1 MSETTAVMEKKPST
15 TRRKQQEAPEEVY
28 DLPEVTATL
37 ANFIANLSVITAM
50 TKGEPEVIHEED
62 SGITIYNY

>member
-15 TRRKQQEAPEEVY
+15 TRRKQQEAPE
-28 DLPEVTATL
+28 VTATL
-37 ANFIANLSVITAM
+37 ASLSGITAM

>member
-15 TRRKQQEAPEEVY
+15 TKRKQQEE
-28 DLPEVTATL
+28 PEVTATL
-37 ANFIANLSVITAM
+37 ANLSGITAM

>member
-1 MSETTAVMEKKPST
+1 MSETTAVIEKKPST
-15 TRRKQQEAPEEVY
+15 TRRKQQEAPE
-28 DLPEVTATL
+28 VTATL
-37 ANFIANLSVITAM
+37 ANLSDITAM

>member
-15 TRRKQQEAPEEVY
+15 TRRKQQEAPEVI
-28 DLPEVTATL
+28 ATL
-37 ANFIANLSVITAM
+37 ANLSGITAM

>member
-1 MSETTAVMEKKPST
+1 MSETTDVVVAEKTPST
-15 TRRKQQEAPEEVY
+15 TRRKQQEE
-28 DLPEVTATL
+28 PEVTATL
-37 ANFIANLSVITAM
+37 ANLSGITAM

>member
-15 TRRKQQEAPEEVY
+15 TTRRKQQEAPE
-28 DLPEVTATL
+28 VTATL
-37 ANFIANLSVITAM
+37 ANLSGITAM

>member
-1 MSETTAVMEKKPST
+1 MSETTAAIEKKPST
-15 TRRKQQEAPEEVY
+15 TRRKQQEA
-28 DLPEVTATL
+28 PEVTATL

>member
-1 MSETTAVMEKKPST
+1 MSETTAVIEKKPST
-15 TRRKQQEAPEEVY
+15 TKRKQQEE
-28 DLPEVTATL
+28 PEVTATL
-37 ANFIANLSVITAM
+37 ANLSGITAM

>member
-15 TRRKQQEAPEEVY
+15 TRRKQQEAPE
-28 DLPEVTATL
+28 VTATL
-37 ANFIANLSVITAM
+37 ANLSGITVM

-62 SGITIYNY
+62 SCITIYNY

>member
-15 TRRKQQEAPEEVY
+15 TKRKQQEA
-28 DLPEVTATL
+28 PEVTATL
-37 ANFIANLSVITAM
+37 ANLSSITAM

>member
-1 MSETTAVMEKKPST
+1 MSETTAVIEKKPST
-15 TRRKQQEAPEEVY
+15 TRRKQQEAPE
-28 DLPEVTATL
+28 VTATL
-37 ANFIANLSVITAM
+37 ANLSGITDM

>member
-15 TRRKQQEAPEEVY
+15 TRRKQQEAPE
-28 DLPEVTATL
+28 VTATL
-37 ANFIANLSVITAM
+37 ANLSVITAM

>member
-28 DLPEVTATL
+28 DLLEVTATL
-37 ANFIANLSVITAM
+37 ANLSGITAM
-50 TKGEPEVIHEED
+50 TKGEPEVIHEEA

>member
-15 TRRKQQEAPEEVY
+15 TRRKQQEAPE
-28 DLPEVTATL
+28 VTATL
-37 ANFIANLSVITAM
+37 ANLSGITATLANLSGITAM

>member
-1 MSETTAVMEKKPST
+1 MSETTTVMEKKPSTT
-15 TRRKQQEAPEEVY
+15 TRRKQQEAPE
-28 DLPEVTATL
+28 VTATL
-37 ANFIANLSVITAM
+37 ANLSGITAM

>member
-15 TRRKQQEAPEEVY
+15 TRRKQQEAPE
-28 DLPEVTATL
+28 VTATL
-37 ANFIANLSVITAM
+37 ANLIANLSGITAM

>member
-15 TRRKQQEAPEEVY
+15 TRRKQQEAPE
-28 DLPEVTATL
+28 VTATL
-37 ANFIANLSVITAM
+37 ANLSGIIDM